1 VEWANDNQT
10 LFYNILDAA
19 HRPYKVFRHRL
30 GTPAGEDPLV
40 YHEQDERFYLD
51 ISRSKSKD
59 YVFLNLE
66 SEITSEVRFLPADDP
81 EGEFRIIQPRQ
92 QGMEYSVAHRGDQFY
107 ILTNDDALNFKLM
120 ITPVSKPSKENWTEV
135 IPHRKGIKIDYI
147 DIFQDYLAVY
157 ERENGLRKIRI
168 TDLNSQKTH
177 YVTFPEEVYTLWGGP
192 NPDYH
197 SKLLR
202 FTYTSLVTPKSVYD
216 YDMDSRKRVLKKQ
229 DEVLG
234 GYDPSLY
241 VTKRL
246 WATAEDGTKI
256 PMSMVYRKGIKRNGE
271 NNLYLYGYGSYGAT
285 IDPYFSS
292 VRLSLL
298 DRGFI
303 YVIAH
308 VRGGGYLG
316 RGWYKDGKFL
326 HKRNTFTDFIACAE
340 YLVREKYT
348 NPDHLVI
355 SGGSAG
361 GLLMGAVTNMRPDL
375 FKVVVAQ
382 VPFVDVVNTMLDET
396 IPLTVIEF
404 EEWGNPKDKKFYE
417 YMRSYSPY
425 DNVEAKAYPNM
436 LITASLNDPRVAYW
450 EPAKWTAKL
459 RALKTDEN
467 RLLLKINMNAGH
479 GGASGRYEYLKEI
492 AFNYTFIF
500 DVLGL
505 LDK

>member
-1 VEWANDNQT
+1 
-10 LFYNILDAA
+10 
-19 HRPYKVFRHRL
+19 
-30 GTPAGEDPLV
+30 
-40 YHEQDERFYLD
+40 
-51 ISRSKSKD
+51 
-59 YVFLNLE
+59 
-66 SEITSEVRFLPADDP
+66 
-81 EGEFRIIQPRQ
+81 
-92 QGMEYSVAHRGDQFY
+92 
-107 ILTNDDALNFKLM
+107 
-120 ITPVSKPSKENWTEV
+120 
-135 IPHRKGIKIDYI
+135 
-147 DIFQDYLAVY
+147 
-157 ERENGLRKIRI
+157 
-168 TDLNSQKTH
+168 
-177 YVTFPEEVYTLWGGP
+177 
-192 NPDYH
+192 
-197 SKLLR
+197 
-202 FTYTSLVTPKSVYD
+202 
-216 YDMDSRKRVLKKQ
+216 
-229 DEVLG
+229 
-234 GYDPSLY
+234 
-241 VTKRL
+241 
-246 WATAEDGTKI
+246 
-256 PMSMVYRKGIKRNGE
+256 
-271 NNLYLYGYGSYGAT
+271 
-285 IDPYFSS
+285 
-292 VRLSLL
+292 LSLL

-375 FKVVVAQ
+375 FTVVVAQ